1 MPHRFL
7 SKVGS
12 DQALR
17 ASREVV
23 GIRVLGRQ
31 ARGFQKLCHL
41 ARSKMKNQVRHTG
54 RGKPKTVMVV
64 SGISSRPCHQ
74 GPGGGTVTQVAGA
87 GAGAVLW

>member
-1 MPHRFL
+1 MSHRFL

-17 ASREVV
+17 A
-23 GIRVLGRQ
+23 RV
-31 ARGFQKLCHL
+31 KLET
-41 ARSKMKNQVRHTG
+41 HTG

>member
-41 ARSKMKNQVRHTG
+41 ARSKMKNQVR
-54 RGKPKTVMVV
+54 KTYRERQTQD
-64 SGISSRPCHQ
+64 GD
-74 GPGGGTVTQVAGA
+74 GGVGN
-87 GAGAVLW
+87 